1 MAIHMECDGATDIG
15 RMRDSNQDHFLIA
28 NLCKSLELYKTSL
41 DVTDHTRLF
50 GRSQGKLLLVADG
63 MGGHAG
69 GERASALAIDT
80 VTTYVLN
87 SLRWFLRLEAD
98 EEEDFVDD
106 LKATL
111 ERCQQS
117 IVAESESVPERRKM
131 GTTLTMAYV
140 IWPRVYVVHAGDS
153 RCYLFRDS
161 KLWQITRDHT
171 MAQEF
176 VDAGVLSEKEAEQSR
191 WSHTLWN
198 SIGGADDVQPEV
210 YKAELS
216 MGDALLL
223 CSDGLTK
230 HVDDEQIEEWLARS
244 ETAEIACRQLV
255 ETANQAGGSDN
266 ITVVVAR
273 FQEFNEEQTLAAEDK
288 FASDAT
294 DVGLTHENRV
304 SSGQR

>member
-1 MAIHMECDGATDIG
+1 
-15 RMRDSNQDHFLIA
+15 MRDSNQDQFLIA
-28 NLCKSLELYKTSL
+28 NLYKALELYRTSL

-69 GERASALAIDT
+69 GERASALAVDT

-87 SLRWFLRLEAD
+87 SLRWFLRLE
-98 EEEDFVDD
+98 EEGEEDFVDD
-106 LKATL
+106 LKVAL
-111 ERCQQS
+111 EKCQQC
-117 IVAESESVPERRKM
+117 VAAESERVSGRHGM
-131 GTTLTMAYV
+131 GTTLTMVYV
-140 IWPRVYVVHAGDS
+140 IWPRAYIVHAGDS

-176 VDAGVLSEKEAEQSR
+176 VDAGVLSEEEAEESR

-230 HVDDEQIEEWLARS
+230 HLNDEQIEKWLARS
-244 ETAEIACRQLV
+244 DTAEIACRQLV
-255 ETANQAGGSDN
+255 ENANQAGGADN

-273 FQEFNEEQTLAAEDK
+273 FLEVNEQSLAAEGES
-288 FASDAT
+288 ASDAT
-294 DVGLTHENRV
+294 DACRTHENQV
-304 SSGQR
+304 SSEQR